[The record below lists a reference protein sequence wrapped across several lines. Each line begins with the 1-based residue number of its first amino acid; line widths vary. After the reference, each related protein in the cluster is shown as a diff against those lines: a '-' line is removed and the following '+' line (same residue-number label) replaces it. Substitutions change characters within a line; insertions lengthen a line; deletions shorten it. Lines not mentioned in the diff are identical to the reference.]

1 MTTVDLDGDDA
12 ADGLVALV
20 VTVVELLVESLE
32 REAIRRM
39 ESGRLTDEEID
50 RLGARLQAI
59 EEEIEGLKEETE
71 VESEVEDLRS
81 QLDGLVSDALA
92 ELDEPDRRPGG
103 RDGD

>member
-12 ADGLVALV
+12 AGGLVALV

-50 RLGARLQAI
+50 RLGVRLQAI

-71 VESEVEDLRS
+71 VGSEVEELRA
-81 QLDGLVSDALA
+81 QLDGLVSDALT
-92 ELDEPDRRPGG
+92 ELDEPERRPGG
-103 RDGD
+103 RDDD